1 MGRSVCS
8 AVEVREM
15 AKSLIGNI
23 MNDNELDHISY
34 LNWHVR
40 IRNCAGM
47 SPGNFAGT
55 FTGTYIYTGRTILVF
70 ILLSCERTSLSCVV
84 RVNACIYFGGKA
96 TVCLDNSC
104 TT

>member
-1 MGRSVCS
+1 MD
-8 AVEVREM
+8 
-15 AKSLIGNI
+15 
-23 MNDNELDHISY
+23 DNELDHISY

-40 IRNCAGM
+40 VRNCAGM

-70 ILLSCERTSLSCVV
+70 ILLSCRELQFESCCSCERSVSASAKERLCV
-84 RVNACIYFGGKA
+84 NI
-96 TVCLDNSC
+96 DISC